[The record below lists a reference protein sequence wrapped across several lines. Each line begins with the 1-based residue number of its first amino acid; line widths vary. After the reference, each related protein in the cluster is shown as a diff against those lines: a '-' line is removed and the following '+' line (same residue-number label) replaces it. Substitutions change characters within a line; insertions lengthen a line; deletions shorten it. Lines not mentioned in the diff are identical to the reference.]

1 VVGRYDTLGIYQ
13 AGDEE
18 MKKTKAIPEF
28 VDPPHTP
35 RPCGYYGMSAARTP
49 KCYSINGYCPT
60 GRVCPMKPFAKTG
73 A

>member
-18 MKKTKAIPEF
+18 MKKIKAIPE
-28 VDPPHTP
+28 DPAP
-35 RPCGYYGMSAARTP
+35 RPCGYYGLSAARTP

-60 GRVCPMKPFAKTG
+60 GRVCPLKPFAKG